1 MLKTIFASVMAA
13 TATVFLSVGASAGAT
28 VQHFNLNGPQ
38 QCYAKG
44 DYLVCVIASGEENA
58 VQAPPGNFNADING
72 TSSFVASYQG
82 AVVATG
88 TDVIHEHV
96 LYTSDFTVLKEGG
109 IHETSTV
116 TSGGATC
123 IFAMDVHA
131 TGLNLYT
138 GTGRFQYNNVSFTC
152 V

>member
-1 MLKTIFASVMAA
+1 MLKTIFASVTAVAA
-13 TATVFLSVGASAGAT
+13 TVLLSIGASGAT

-44 DYLVCVIASGEENA
+44 DYSVCVIASGEENA
-58 VQAPPGNFNADING
+58 LQAPSGNFSAEING
-72 TSSFVASYQG
+72 TSSFVGSYQG
-82 AVVATG
+82 LVVATG
-88 TDVIHEHV
+88 TNLIHEHV

-116 TSGGATC
+116 TSGGATF

-138 GTGRFQYNNVSFTC
+138 GTGRFQYTNVSFTC

>member
-1 MLKTIFASVMAA
+1 MLKTIFASVTAVAA
-13 TATVFLSVGASAGAT
+13 TVLLSIGASGAT

-58 VQAPPGNFNADING
+58 VQAPSGNFNAEING
-72 TSSFVASYQG
+72 TSY
-82 AVVATG
+82 
-88 TDVIHEHV
+88 VIHEHV

-138 GTGRFQYNNVSFTC
+138 GTGRFQYTNVSFTC

>member
-1 MLKTIFASVMAA
+1 MLKTIFASVTAVAA
-13 TATVFLSVGASAGAT
+13 TVLLSIGASGAT

-58 VQAPPGNFNADING
+58 VQAPSGNFNAEING

-96 LYTSDFTVLKEGG
+96 LYTSDFTVRSEE
-109 IHETSTV
+109 HTSELQSRLHLVCRLLLEKKNLQDDDGMNYT
-116 TSGGATC
+116 
-123 IFAMDVHA
+123 FAEK
-131 TGLNLYT
+131 
-138 GTGRFQYNNVSFTC
+138 RF
-152 V
+152 